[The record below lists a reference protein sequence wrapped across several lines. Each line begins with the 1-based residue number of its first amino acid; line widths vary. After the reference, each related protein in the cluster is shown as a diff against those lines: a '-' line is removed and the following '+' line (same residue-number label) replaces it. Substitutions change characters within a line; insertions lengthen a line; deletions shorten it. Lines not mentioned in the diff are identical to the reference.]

1 MHDDE
6 LDGVLRVPSPPQRRL
21 SRSSIDLRDL
31 EQQQQQQ
38 LQQHDRVVH
47 TDSAPSMIALENF
60 PFKTSK
66 NKLFSKPNFLNKPL
80 ECFHSRSNSGSS
92 TATNKTKKKT
102 TESIDAYTIENDN
115 EDLARFIEDN
125 YQFFKKQNGA
135 IDSCGD
141 RGAAASTTVAA
152 TVIGNVTVNQKLAQ
166 LQACSDPNFL
176 TLKNDIIDGC
186 ETCTSKK
193 SKVIKKHKMAAS
205 SDSDFVMS
213 FGGDS
218 NGRRRTGAGGG
229 GGGGGGAING
239 HKSRKFT
246 FKTRIPF
253 TKGSSGSGKHTKT
266 GKYNVLDQQRDDAPP
281 HADSSIVHWLAA
293 TDVHRLRDDLIECK
307 QNNATYKGQMHSQL
321 SKSLNGCHR
330 RNNNNE
336 TAPAITIHRMLSE
349 GNENASSPLARTHH
363 MHETTSACSDTA
375 IATTTTGG
383 SHPAYDAFD
392 MFVKL
397 FQCEK
402 NNKNICDKQSRK
414 NFNAKIAIH
423 SKDFDNYCDCDN
435 SSVLVNNYNCS
446 SGSCEKLKKTD
457 GSGGGQSSV
466 DGESS
471 ILAAG
476 GDSSLMMTAAL
487 NDETSNFVFNI
498 NGDINMD
505 NNCVLINNLVITS
518 PPVTPKQLL
527 SPKTINQETGH
538 RYLSA
543 SMMHL
548 NPNVFSDTSSMS
560 MELIASSASPLEQLV
575 HLRAEPDAQLEHGMC
590 TINNGG
596 GNVVASESNANF
608 IKNDLLAVDDARDRN
623 GNVGV
628 CFDANGGASGGTGG
642 GDNGVGG
649 LGGSTIS
656 SDRGTGGSRLRKP
669 SVTYD
674 INVINKSQDFNLDDI
689 CPQRCSYAARSGS
702 TSSAST

>member
-1 MHDDE
+1 MQNKLAKWPRPRNAYVNLFALQIQLVEDVTKHGDE

-31 EQQQQQQ
+31 EQQQ

-60 PFKTSK
+60 PFKSSK

-102 TESIDAYTIENDN
+102 ESIEAYTIENDN

-135 IDSCGD
+135 VDLSGD
-141 RGAAASTTVAA
+141 RGAAAAA
-152 TVIGNVTVNQKLAQ
+152 TAVNGNVASQKLAQ

-186 ETCTSKK
+186 ETCATKK
-193 SKVIKKHKMAAS
+193 SKVFKKHKMAAS
-205 SDSDFVMS
+205 SDSDFVVS
-213 FGGDS
+213 FGRSGGD
-218 NGRRRTGAGGG
+218 GRGA
-229 GGGGGGAING
+229 NTG

-246 FKTRIPF
+246 FKSKIPF
-253 TKGSSGSGKHTKT
+253 TKGSGIGKCAKP
-266 GKYNVLDQQRDDAPP
+266 GKYNVLEQQHEEKPTESP
-281 HADSSIVHWLAA
+281 IVHWLAA
-293 TDVHRLRDDLIECK
+293 TDVHRLRDELIESK
-307 QNNATYKGQMHSQL
+307 QNNATYKGQMHNKL

-330 RNNNNE
+330 RSKNNE
-336 TAPAITIHRMLSE
+336 TAAAIPIHRMLSE
-349 GNENASSPLARTHH
+349 GNENSSSPSSRALTIQHAAA
-363 MHETTSACSDTA
+363 SSDTA
-375 IATTTTGG
+375 IAATTQPT
-383 SHPAYDAFD
+383 YDAFD
-392 MFVKL
+392 MLVKL

-435 SSVLVNNYNCS
+435 SSVLVNNYCKCNRS
-446 SGSCEKLKKTD
+446 SCEKIENDLLKIN
-457 GSGGGQSSV
+457 GGG
-466 DGESS
+466 GEPSNT
-471 ILAAG
+471 
-476 GDSSLMMTAAL
+476 DQLMVAL

-498 NGDINMD
+498 NGDINMEH
-505 NNCVLINNLVITS
+505 NCVLINNLVITS
-518 PPVTPKQLL
+518 PPLTPKQLL
-527 SPKTINQETGH
+527 SPKTINQEASN
-538 RYLSA
+538 RYFSQ
-543 SMMHL
+543 STMHL

-560 MELIASSASPLEQLV
+560 MELIASSSSPLDQLV
-575 HLRAEPDAQLEHGMC
+575 HLRAESDTLLDLKIPSLCA
-590 TINNGG
+590 INNGG
-596 GNVVASESNANF
+596 TGVVAETKANF
-608 IKNDLLAVDDARDRN
+608 IRNDLLAVDDVRDKN

-628 CFDANGGASGGTGG
+628 CCGANGGGASF
-642 GDNGVGG
+642 
-649 LGGSTIS
+649 S
-656 SDRGTGGSRLRKP
+656 SDRATSGGRRKP

-689 CPQRCSYAARSGS
+689 CPQRCSYAPRSGS

>member
-1 MHDDE
+1 M
-6 LDGVLRVPSPPQRRL
+6 PSPPERRL

-31 EQQQQQQ
+31 EQQQ
-38 LQQHDRVVH
+38 LQQHDHVVH

-60 PFKTSK
+60 PFKSSK

-102 TESIDAYTIENDN
+102 ESIEAYTIENDN

-135 IDSCGD
+135 VDLSGD
-141 RGAAASTTVAA
+141 RGAAAAA
-152 TVIGNVTVNQKLAQ
+152 GAVNGNIVSRNLAQ

-186 ETCTSKK
+186 ETCASKK
-193 SKVIKKHKMAAS
+193 SKVFKKHKMAAS
-205 SDSDFVMS
+205 SDSDFVVS
-213 FGGDS
+213 FG
-218 NGRRRTGAGGG
+218 RVGGG
-229 GGGGGGAING
+229 GGHSHGHGHNAITG

-246 FKTRIPF
+246 FRSKIPF
-253 TKGSSGSGKHTKT
+253 TKGSAIGKCAKH
-266 GKYNVLDQQRDDAPP
+266 GKYNMLDQQYEEQPP
-281 HADSSIVHWLAA
+281 ESSIVHWLAA
-293 TDVHRLRDDLIECK
+293 TDVHRLRDDLIESK
-307 QNNATYKGQMHSQL
+307 QNNASHKGQMHNKL

-330 RNNNNE
+330 RSNINE
-336 TAPAITIHRMLSE
+336 TTPAIPIHRMLSE
-349 GNENASSPLARTHH
+349 GNENSSSPRTLNIKHAAA
-363 MHETTSACSDTA
+363 SSDTA
-375 IATTTTGG
+375 IAAATQPT
-383 SHPAYDAFD
+383 YDAFD
-392 MFVKL
+392 MLLKL

-435 SSVLVNNYNCS
+435 SSVLVNNYCKCS
-446 SGSCEKLKKTD
+446 HSSCEKITNDLLKNN
-457 GSGGGQSSV
+457 GSGGG
-466 DGESS
+466 DGGGGGESS
-471 ILAAG
+471 NTEQ
-476 GDSSLMMTAAL
+476 LMVSL

-498 NGDINMD
+498 NGDINME

-527 SPKTINQETGH
+527 SPKTMNQE
-538 RYLSA
+538 A
-543 SMMHL
+543 SNRCFSQSTMHL

-560 MELIASSASPLEQLV
+560 MELIASSSSPLDRLV
-575 HLRAEPDAQLEHGMC
+575 HLRTETDQLLDLSIPNLC
-590 TINNGG
+590 AINNGG
-596 GNVVASESNANF
+596 AGVVAETKTNF
-608 IKNDLLAVDDARDRN
+608 IKNDLLAVDDVRDKN

-628 CFDANGGASGGTGG
+628 CSGANGGGSVSNDRAASGG
-642 GDNGVGG
+642 
-649 LGGSTIS
+649 
-656 SDRGTGGSRLRKP
+656 RRKP

-689 CPQRCSYAARSGS
+689 CPQRCSYAPRSGS

>member
-1 MHDDE
+1 MFTLQIQLVEDVTKHDDE

-31 EQQQQQQ
+31 EQQQ

-60 PFKTSK
+60 PFKSSK

-102 TESIDAYTIENDN
+102 ESIEAYTIENDN

-135 IDSCGD
+135 VDLSGD
-141 RGAAASTTVAA
+141 RGVAGAA
-152 TVIGNVTVNQKLAQ
+152 TAVNGNVVSQNLAQ

-186 ETCTSKK
+186 ETCASKK
-193 SKVIKKHKMAAS
+193 SKVFKKHKMAAS
-205 SDSDFVMS
+205 SDSDFVVS
-213 FGGDS
+213 FG
-218 NGRRRTGAGGG
+218 RRDGGG
-229 GGGGGGAING
+229 GGGVGHGHGHNAITG

-246 FKTRIPF
+246 FKSKIPF
-253 TKGSSGSGKHTKT
+253 TKGSGIGKCAKP
-266 GKYNVLDQQRDDAPP
+266 GKYNVLDQQCEEQPTESP
-281 HADSSIVHWLAA
+281 IVHWLAA
-293 TDVHRLRDDLIECK
+293 TDVHRLRDKLIESK
-307 QNNATYKGQMHSQL
+307 QNNATYKGQMHNKL

-330 RNNNNE
+330 RCNNNE
-336 TAPAITIHRMLSE
+336 TAPAIPIHRMLSE
-349 GNENASSPLARTHH
+349 GNENSSSLSSRTLNIKHAAAS
-363 MHETTSACSDTA
+363 SDTA
-375 IATTTTGG
+375 IAAATQPT
-383 SHPAYDAFD
+383 YDAFD
-392 MFVKL
+392 MLVKL

-423 SKDFDNYCDCDN
+423 SKDFDNYCDCEN
-435 SSVLVNNYNCS
+435 SSVLVNKYCKCNHSSCEMIENDLMKINAGGGGG
-446 SGSCEKLKKTD
+446 SGSGEPSNTD
-457 GSGGGQSSV
+457 QMNG
-466 DGESS
+466 
-471 ILAAG
+471 
-476 GDSSLMMTAAL
+476 
-487 NDETSNFVFNI
+487 ETSNFVFNI
-498 NGDINMD
+498 NGDINME

-527 SPKTINQETGH
+527 SPKTINREAGN
-538 RYLSA
+538 RYFAQST
-543 SMMHL
+543 MHL

-560 MELIASSASPLEQLV
+560 MELIASSSSPLDQLV
-575 HLRAEPDAQLEHGMC
+575 HLRAESDTLLDLKIPTLCA
-590 TINNGG
+590 INNGG
-596 GNVVASESNANF
+596 TGVVAETKANF
-608 IKNDLLAVDDARDRN
+608 IKNDLLADDVRDKN
-623 GNVGV
+623 GNVSV
-628 CFDANGGASGGTGG
+628 CGGANGGGIGSISNDRAASGG
-642 GDNGVGG
+642 
-649 LGGSTIS
+649 
-656 SDRGTGGSRLRKP
+656 RRKP

-689 CPQRCSYAARSGS
+689 CPQRCSYAPRSGS

>member
-1 MHDDE
+1 M
-6 LDGVLRVPSPPQRRL
+6 DGVLRVPSPPERRL

-31 EQQQQQQ
+31 EQQQ

-60 PFKTSK
+60 PFKSSK

-102 TESIDAYTIENDN
+102 ESIEAYTIENDN

-135 IDSCGD
+135 VDLSGD
-141 RGAAASTTVAA
+141 RGAAAAA
-152 TVIGNVTVNQKLAQ
+152 GAVNGNIVSRNLAQ

-186 ETCTSKK
+186 ETCATKK
-193 SKVIKKHKMAAS
+193 SKVFKKHKMAAS
-205 SDSDFVMS
+205 SDSDFVVS
-213 FGGDS
+213 FG
-218 NGRRRTGAGGG
+218 RVGGG
-229 GGGGGGAING
+229 GGHSHGHGHNAITG

-246 FKTRIPF
+246 FRSKIPF
-253 TKGSSGSGKHTKT
+253 TKGSAIGKCAKH
-266 GKYNVLDQQRDDAPP
+266 GKYNMLDQQYEEQPTESP
-281 HADSSIVHWLAA
+281 IVHWLAA
-293 TDVHRLRDDLIECK
+293 TDVHRLRDDLIESK
-307 QNNATYKGQMHSQL
+307 QNNATHKGQMHNKL

-330 RNNNNE
+330 RSNINE
-336 TAPAITIHRMLSE
+336 TTPAIPIHRMLSE
-349 GNENASSPLARTHH
+349 GNENSSSPRTLNIKHAAA
-363 MHETTSACSDTA
+363 SSDTA
-375 IATTTTGG
+375 IAAATQPT
-383 SHPAYDAFD
+383 YDAFD
-392 MFVKL
+392 MLLKL

-435 SSVLVNNYNCS
+435 SSVLVNNYCKCS
-446 SGSCEKLKKTD
+446 HSSCEKITNDLLKNN
-457 GSGGGQSSV
+457 GSGGG
-466 DGESS
+466 DGGGGESS
-471 ILAAG
+471 NTEQ
-476 GDSSLMMTAAL
+476 LMVSL

-498 NGDINMD
+498 NGDINME

-527 SPKTINQETGH
+527 SPKTMNQE
-538 RYLSA
+538 A
-543 SMMHL
+543 SNRCFSQSTMHL

-560 MELIASSASPLEQLV
+560 MELIASSSSPLDRLV
-575 HLRAEPDAQLEHGMC
+575 HLRTETDQLLDLSIPNLC
-590 TINNGG
+590 AINNGG
-596 GNVVASESNANF
+596 AGVVAETKTNF
-608 IKNDLLAVDDARDRN
+608 IKNDLLAVDDVRDKN

-628 CFDANGGASGGTGG
+628 CSGANGGGSVSNDRAASGG
-642 GDNGVGG
+642 
-649 LGGSTIS
+649 
-656 SDRGTGGSRLRKP
+656 RRKP

-689 CPQRCSYAARSGS
+689 CPQRCSYAPRSGS

>member
-1 MHDDE
+1 MLVFALQIQLVEDVTKHDDE

-31 EQQQQQQ
+31 EQQQS
-38 LQQHDRVVH
+38 QQHDRVVH

-60 PFKTSK
+60 PFKSSK

-102 TESIDAYTIENDN
+102 ETIEAYTIENDN

-135 IDSCGD
+135 IDLSGD
-141 RGAAASTTVAA
+141 RAAAVATATALGVGSGGAGA
-152 TVIGNVTVNQKLAQ
+152 TVLGNVVSQNLAQ

-186 ETCTSKK
+186 ETCASKK

-205 SDSDFVMS
+205 SDSDFVVS
-213 FGGDS
+213 FGRG
-218 NGRRRTGAGGG
+218 GRGGVT
-229 GGGGGGAING
+229 G
-239 HKSRKFT
+239 HKSRKFA

-253 TKGSSGSGKHTKT
+253 TKGSGKHIKT
-266 GKYNVLDQQRDDAPP
+266 GKYNMLDQQPDEMQTN
-281 HADSSIVHWLAA
+281 SSIVHWLAA
-293 TDVHRLRDDLIECK
+293 TDVHRQRDDLIDSK
-307 QNNATYKGQMHSQL
+307 QNNSAYKGQMHNKL

-330 RNNNNE
+330 RNNHSSSSGD
-336 TAPAITIHRMLSE
+336 TAPALSIHRMLSE
-349 GNENASSPLARTHH
+349 GHDNSSSPSRTHNIQH
-363 MHETTSACSDTA
+363 AAASSDTA
-375 IATTTTGG
+375 IAVT
-383 SHPAYDAFD
+383 HPRYDAFD

-435 SSVLVNNYNCS
+435 SSVLVNNYKRNGS
-446 SGSCEKLKKTD
+446 SCEKLKINGD
-457 GSGGGQSSV
+457 GDGGG
-466 DGESS
+466 
-471 ILAAG
+471 G
-476 GDSSLMMTAAL
+476 GGGAVETSTSDQLMAAL
-487 NDETSNFVFNI
+487 NANDETNNFVFNI
-498 NGDINMD
+498 HGDINME

-527 SPKTINQETGH
+527 SPKTINQEPGN
-538 RYLSA
+538 RYFSQ
-543 SMMHL
+543 STMHL

-560 MELIASSASPLEQLV
+560 MELMASSSSPLDQLV
-575 HLRAEPDAQLEHGMC
+575 HLRADPDALLDLKIPSHC
-590 TINNGG
+590 AINNGTPA
-596 GNVVASESNANF
+596 VVPESNGNF
-608 IKNDLLAVDDARDRN
+608 IKNDLLAVDVDVRDKN
-623 GNVGV
+623 AGPK
-628 CFDANGGASGGTGG
+628 
-642 GDNGVGG
+642 
-649 LGGSTIS
+649 
-656 SDRGTGGSRLRKP
+656 LRKP

-674 INVINKSQDFNLDDI
+674 VNVINKSQDFNLDDI
-689 CPQRCSYAARSGS
+689 CPQRSSYAPRSGS